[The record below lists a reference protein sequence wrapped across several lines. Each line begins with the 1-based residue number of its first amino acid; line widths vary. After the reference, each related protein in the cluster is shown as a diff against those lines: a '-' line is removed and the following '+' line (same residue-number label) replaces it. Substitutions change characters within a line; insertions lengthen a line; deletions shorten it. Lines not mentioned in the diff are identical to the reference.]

1 MTAVELATVGELTI
15 DDVVIEDE
23 GIDWKQPGGGAL
35 YSAVGALL
43 WSAGV
48 AVVAGVGDDYPIDLL
63 ERIAAA
69 GLDVTA
75 VSRATTARSIGLW
88 LLHEGSGRR
97 RQLEK
102 AEGGTMLEL
111 DTARPHLP
119 ERVRRASGV
128 HLAPQTSSGHRRALA
143 ELAGTRAL
151 ITLDLFVESFVDVG
165 PYVDGSALAG
175 VDAFL
180 PSEQEVHDLWG
191 HGDLRRLDRELRSRG
206 LDLVL
211 VVKRGAEGVD
221 VLLEDSVV
229 HVPAVQVDLVDPT
242 GAGDAFCGGFLAEF
256 ARAGDPVEAA
266 VAGCVSASFVC
277 ETRGAL
283 AAAGSLDAEYAATR
297 STAVRSGTRR
307 VR

>member
-1 MTAVELATVGELTI
+1 MELATVGELTI

-43 WSAGV
+43 WSSEV
-48 AVVAGVGDDYPIDLL
+48 AVVAGVGDDYPVDLL
-63 ERIAAA
+63 ERMAAA
-69 GLDVTA
+69 GLDVTS
-75 VSRATTARSIGLW
+75 VSRATTAHSIGLW

-102 AEGGTMLEL
+102 AGGGTMLEL
-111 DTARPHLP
+111 DTARARLP

-128 HLAPQTSSGHRRALA
+128 HLAPQTSVGHRRALA
-143 ELAGTRAL
+143 ELADTGAL
-151 ITLDLFVESFVDVG
+151 ITLDLFVESFLDVG

-180 PSEQEVHDLWG
+180 PSEQEVRDLWG
-191 HGDLRRLDRELRSRG
+191 HADLRRLDGELRSLG

-211 VVKRGAEGVD
+211 VVKRGAEGAD
-221 VLLEDSVV
+221 VLLEDSVA
-229 HVPAVQVDLVDPT
+229 HVPAVRVDLVDPT
-242 GAGDAFCGGFLAEF
+242 GAGDAFCGGFLAEL
-256 ARAGDPVEAA
+256 ARTGDPVEAA

-283 AAAGSLDAEYAATR
+283 AAAGILDAEHAATR
-297 STAVRSGTRR
+297 STAVRRGTRR